1 MKKLIVL
8 SAVLATASF
17 SFAQIEVKPGIV
29 AGANYTT
36 IEGKDADAGTHFKF
50 GFHAGLMSDIKLSDV
65 VSIHPEIL
73 YSTHGTKVELEGG
86 MGRFDLSY
94 INLPLTVKA
103 VTKFGMYG
111 MAGVEGGYLLSAK
124 AKNEEGDTKS
134 IKDFA
139 KNIRAGWTVGA
150 GYQSKAGIGIGFSY
164 TSDFTSFLKEGKM
177 NNNGFRGSVF
187 FIF

>member
-17 SFAQIEVKPGIV
+17 SFAQIKVSPGIV

-36 IEGKDADAGTHFKF
+36 IEGKDVDAGVQFRF
-50 GFHAGLMSDIKLSDV
+50 GFHAGIMSDIKISDI
-65 VSIHPEIL
+65 VSIQPEIL
-73 YSTHGTKVELEGG
+73 YSTHGAKVELEEGA
-86 MGRFDLSY
+86 GRFDLSY
-94 INLPLTVKA
+94 INLPLTLKA
-103 VTKFGMYG
+103 ITKFGMYG

-124 AKNEEGDTKS
+124 ATNEAGDTEGF
-134 IKDFA
+134 KDLA

-177 NNNGFRGSVF
+177 NNSGFRGSVF
-187 FIF
+187 FVF